1 MEFYLSLLTLFGFRI
16 LLGLSAYVVI
26 LTGQISMAQAGFYA
40 LGAYT
45 AGAATSMWGWPIGL
59 AVLLGALVGGGFGF
73 LVGFPALRVRGLF
86 LVIATLA
93 FTEIVRMVFLNLKY
107 TIRVGDRTVGPDGA
121 EGFRGITYYYQN
133 GWSSLEI
140 VAFTWAF
147 VLLTLLAFWLMDR
160 SRAGAV
166 LRAVGEDELAASS
179 VGINLTA
186 AKVSAMTAGG
196 FVAGLAGGLYAHYA
210 SYVSQEDFG
219 VLLATFAIAYALIGG
234 TGSVLGPIAGVAF
247 FSLLVDGL
255 RLLGDWRNLLFGL
268 LIVVMMNLRPHGII
282 DVGLVRRLGFRF
294 RPGPTRADARANA
307 RD

>member
-1 MEFYLSLLTLFGFRI
+1 MEFYWSLLTLFGFRI

-45 AGAATSMWGWPIGL
+45 AGAATALWGWPIVP
-59 AVLLGALVGGGFGF
+59 AILLGGLVGGIFGF

-107 TIRVGDRTVGPDGA
+107 TIRVGDRTIGPAAA
-121 EGFRGITYYYQN
+121 EGFRGITYYFEN
-133 GWSSLEI
+133 GWSSLQI
-140 VAFTWAF
+140 VGFTWLF
-147 VLLTLLAFWLMDR
+147 VLAVLLAFWLMDR

-179 VGINLTA
+179 VGINLTT

-196 FVAGLAGGLYAHYA
+196 IVAGLAGALYAHYA
-210 SYVSQEDFG
+210 TYVSQEDFG
-219 VLLATFAIAYALIGG
+219 VLLASFAIAYPLIGG
-234 TGSVLGPIAGVAF
+234 TGSVLGPIAGVFF
-247 FSLLVDGL
+247 FSLLIDGL
-255 RLLGDWRNLLFGL
+255 RFLGDWRNLLFGA
-268 LIVVMMNLRPHGII
+268 LIVAMMNLRPRGII
-282 DVGLVRRLGFRF
+282 DVRLVRRLAALL
-294 RPGPTRADARANA
+294 RPGTRAYAGD
-307 RD
+307 